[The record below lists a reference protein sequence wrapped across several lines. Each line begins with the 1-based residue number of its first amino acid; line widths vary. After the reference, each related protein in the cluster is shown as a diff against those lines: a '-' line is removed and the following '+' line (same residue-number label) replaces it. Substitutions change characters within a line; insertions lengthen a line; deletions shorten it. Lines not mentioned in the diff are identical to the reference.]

1 VLVAVVLIAVAVL
14 GSGAPESPGRSGD
27 PAEQPAPAAVA
38 TGVSSVPAAVLS
50 SLRPS
55 AGVAPEPVV
64 GGAVPVLHGPGGRP
78 EVLYVGAEYCPYCA
92 AERWAL
98 TVALAQFGTFSGLK
112 VVHSSPNDPAGPDTP
127 TLSFAG
133 AHYTSRW
140 VDFVPVELYTTDA
153 DGGTIH
159 PLMRLTPAQQALV
172 GRYDAAPYTTQ
183 PGAIPFID
191 VANRYI
197 GVGAGYSPLALAH
210 LTPTAI
216 AGQLAGGRTPV
227 ARVIDG
233 TAEGLVQRICSVTG
247 DAAPACSG

>member
-1 VLVAVVLIAVAVL
+1 MLIAVAVV
-14 GSGAPESPGRSGD
+14 GSGRPGGAGRAGD

-38 TGVSSVPAAVLS
+38 TGVSSVPADLLGQLS
-50 SLRPS
+50 QAAAS
-55 AGVAPEPVV
+55 GAPEVV
-64 GGAVPVLHGPGGRP
+64 GGGAPILDGRGGRP
-78 EVLYVGAEYCPYCA
+78 ELLYVGAEYCPYCA

-98 TVALAQFGTFSGLK
+98 TVALSQFGTFSGLK

-127 TLSFAG
+127 TLSFVG

-159 PLMRLTPAQQALV
+159 PLMHLTAAQQALV
-172 GRYDAAPYTTQ
+172 ARYDAAPYTTQ

-191 VANRYI
+191 VADRFVQ
-197 GVGAGYSPLALAH
+197 VGAGYSPLVLAH

-216 AGQLAGGRTPV
+216 ASQLAAGHTPV
-227 ARVIDG
+227 ARV
-233 TAEGLVQRICSVTG
+233 
-247 DAAPACSG
+247 